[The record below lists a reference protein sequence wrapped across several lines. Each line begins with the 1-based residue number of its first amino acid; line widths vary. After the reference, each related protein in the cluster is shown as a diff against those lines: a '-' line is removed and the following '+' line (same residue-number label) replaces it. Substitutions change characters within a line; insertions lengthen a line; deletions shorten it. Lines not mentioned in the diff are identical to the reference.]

1 MKKHLI
7 AVAVAAGF
15 AVPAMAQNV
24 SVYGN
29 ADVSLT
35 RTDNTG
41 GRTTT
46 SFVNGGPSTSVLGL
60 RGSEDLG
67 GGLKADFQLEGSMNF
82 SNGQLGTTAAAGTDA
97 ATVFNRE
104 AWVGVSGAFGA
115 LRFGRTDISAAQGVD
130 GIIGINAG
138 NLSDFTL
145 EIGTDLNNVIRYT
158 SPTVNGFTVDFGYA
172 NQATTTAVGTT
183 DTTGYSIRY
192 ANGPLDIRA
201 GRIELE
207 VAAGT
212 PDDQMT
218 AFGASYNFGFATV
231 GAARN
236 KIKSATAATDHT
248 ESGVSISVPLGNG
261 LSVGASLINQ
271 DITAAAQSDRKQTV
285 LSAKKDLSKR
295 TNVYAVYL
303 DTNFKGGAA
312 TNTSSIRLGMQHSF

>member
-67 GGLKADFQLEGSMNF
+67 GGLKADFQLEGSMNW

-130 GIIGINAG
+130 GVIGINAG

-172 NQATTTAVGTT
+172 NQATTVAVGTT

-207 VAAGT
+207 VGAGIV
-212 PDDQMT
+212 DDQMT
-218 AFGASYNFGFATV
+218 AFGGSYNFGFATV

-236 KIKSATAATDHT
+236 KIRSATAATDHT

-271 DITAAAQSDRKQTV
+271 DISAAAQSDRKQTV

-303 DTNFKGGAA
+303 DTNFKGGTS